1 MNTNTI
7 VQFLQSLSL
16 EAHNLFVQLLAIDG
30 MNTVLSV
37 LLMLVT
43 LTLLIQFRKQKNPS
57 LLIATAFYSY
67 ATYIASAGLI

>member
-16 EAHNLFVQLLAIDG
+16 EVHNLFVQLLAIAN

-37 LLMLVT
+37 MMMLGT
-43 LTLLIQFRKQKNPS
+43 LIYLIQFRKQKNPS
-57 LLIATAFYSY
+57 LLIGAVLYSY
-67 ATYIASAGLI
+67 ATYVVSAGLI